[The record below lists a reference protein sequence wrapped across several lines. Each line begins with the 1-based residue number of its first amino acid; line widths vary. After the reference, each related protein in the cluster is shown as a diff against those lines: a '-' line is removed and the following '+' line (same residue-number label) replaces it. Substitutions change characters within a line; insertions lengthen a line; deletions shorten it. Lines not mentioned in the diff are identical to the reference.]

1 MDVPFINSGALSR
14 AHYSLVRK
22 VESPQSPQAVDQIL
36 LSEIDGIRRSFAVG
50 GLSLVRK
57 QQHVRNASHKT

>member
-14 AHYSLVRK
+14 AQYSLVRK
-22 VESPQSPQAVDQIL
+22 VESAQSPQAVDQIL
-36 LSEIDGIRRSFAVG
+36 LSEINGIKHHFVAG

-57 QQHVRNASHKT
+57 QHYARNAFH

>member
-14 AHYSLVRK
+14 VQYSLVRK
-22 VESPQSPQAVDQIL
+22 VESAQSPQAVDQIL
-36 LSEIDGIRRSFAVG
+36 LSEIDGIRRHFAVG

-57 QQHVRNASHKT
+57 QHHVRNASY